1 MSSFYSFAIDIR
13 PAASSFPG
21 PVESGVGN
29 AETPVSLRSVS
40 SDLDR
45 YEAVD
50 DRGRHLLL
58 LGNLFD
64 RTANQIVSPSDF
76 SQILREQDPIQ
87 ALLVDYWGRYVAV
100 LHHAPTGHVELVR
113 DPSGQVP
120 CYYRQ
125 DIGQLHVAHDA
136 DRLFV
141 ETGVP
146 DPDWSILA
154 RHLRNPMVRTNDT
167 CLHSVSELLPGLCVT
182 WSADRLTCKPRWI
195 PQIEANLIEKPVEA
209 IADRLKREIENATT
223 AWARRFPRP
232 LLGLSGGLDSS
243 VIAASLRAHKSDVNC
258 LNAVFGTGRGDERSY
273 AAAVAGMYGFPLHQV
288 LLKVHDIDYS
298 RSLASAKPRPL
309 SSAFTQAIDRAS
321 ADVAD
326 ACLADAHFSGGGGD
340 NLFAFI
346 HSSYPATDCLLDTG
360 FGAKYRSTISNLT
373 RMTGCDMWQILV
385 RSIRH
390 GVFAHRP
397 FAHRVDVR
405 FLGEQNADA
414 LPVHPWIERGG
425 KRRPGKRQHIA
436 ATLEAIHFTEFLNIG
451 GRPTIY
457 PLLSQP
463 LMEYCLSIPVWR
475 WSHKG
480 VDRSLVREAF
490 RRMLPDEI
498 IARRTKGSFGQL
510 FEAGFMRNIGV
521 IRSMLADGQ
530 LAAQGLLDRAACLD
544 ALSRPEKLRPEVM
557 SRLALFVDAEAWL
570 AGRSAR

>member
-1 MSSFYSFAIDIR
+1 MSSSYSFAINI
-13 PAASSFPG
+13 G
-21 PVESGVGN
+21 PLAQPSPDAGAGGVGI
-29 AETPVSLRSVS
+29 APLPFSLITLN

-45 YEAVD
+45 YEAAD
-50 DRGRHLLL
+50 DRGRHLLVV
-58 LGNLFD
+58 GNVFD
-64 RTANQIVSPSDF
+64 RIANRIVSPDDF
-76 SQILREQDPIQ
+76 PVILREEDPVH
-87 ALLVDYWGRYVAV
+87 ALLTDYWGRYVAV
-100 LHHAPTGHVELVR
+100 LHDARNGQVELVR
-113 DPSGQVP
+113 DPSGQLP

-125 DIGQLHVAHDA
+125 HSGQLLVAHDA
-136 DRLFV
+136 DQLFSAAAAA
-141 ETGVP
+141 

-154 RHLRNPMVRTNDT
+154 RHLRNPMVRTNET
-167 CLHSVSELLPGLCVT
+167 CLQGVSELLPGLSVT
-182 WSADRLTCKPRWI
+182 WSQGAAACKPRWV
-195 PQIEANLIEKPVEA
+195 PRIEADLIDKSVEA
-209 IADRLKREIENATT
+209 IADRLKREIENAVS

-243 VIAASLRAHKSDVNC
+243 VIAASLRARKADVNC
-258 LNAVFGTGRGDERSY
+258 LNAVSGTGRGDERSY
-273 AAAVAGMYGFPLHQV
+273 AAAVAAMHGFPLHEAV
-288 LLKVHDIDYS
+288 LEVHDIDYS
-298 RSLASAKPRPL
+298 RSLASTKPRPS
-309 SSAFTQAIDRAS
+309 SSAFTQAIDKAS
-321 ADVAD
+321 ADVAE
-326 ACLADAHFSGGGGD
+326 ACSAEAHFSGGGGD
-340 NLFAFI
+340 NIFAFI

-373 RMTGCDMWQILV
+373 RMTGCDMWQIMA

-397 FAHRVDVR
+397 FVHRVDER
-405 FLGEQNADA
+405 FLGEKTAEA
-414 LPVHPWIERGG
+414 LPVHPWIVRGG

-475 WSHKG
+475 WSHNG
-480 VDRSLVREAF
+480 IDRSLVREAF
-490 RRMLPDEI
+490 RRLLPEEI

-510 FEAGFMRNIGV
+510 FEAGFMRNIEV

-544 ALSRPEKLRPEVM
+544 ALSVPERLRPEVI

-570 AGRSAR
+570 AGRSRH